1 MQYSGQNGQG
11 RSEIFPVS
19 YWGLVLPCNFPD
31 KNITYQISKL
41 NIASDIDFLDKA
53 NNKSESYIDNTLKS
67 YQVTTRKLHVP
78 VSPRIL

>member
-41 NIASDIDFLDKA
+41 NISFDLHFLDKA
-53 NNKSESYIDNTLKS
+53 NINAEASIRLTTGRRLIKSK
-67 YQVTTRKLHVP
+67 VTHFSCTFP
-78 VSPRIL
+78 